1 MMVIKNTQEIEHI
14 WISES
19 LAEQVKKDKRLPK
32 KVELL
37 GEPRE
42 VQFDVLGT
50 LIK

>member
-1 MMVIKNTQEIEHI
+1 MMIIKNTQELEYF
-14 WISES
+14 WISET
-19 LAEQVKKDKRLPK
+19 LAEQVKKDNKLAK